1 VPFGASAASRR
12 TVDAIH
18 ACQEQGIDFG
28 PASGR
33 DRGEL
38 SSFFNQD
45 ASCYNTG
52 VLVNGQKVYYL
63 GEVVYEK
70 TLPMDELRRAES
82 IAAKVEGCA
91 FITYRDDNFGDWVG
105 ATREELGPMFERVFL
120 CGGERHELDAMPDY
134 PVVKAGM
141 VVMGD
146 NERAVGAFARAF

>member
-1 VPFGASAASRR
+1 MDNPLVPFGAPATSRR

-82 IAAKVEGCA
+82 IAARVEGCA
-91 FITYRDDNFGDWVG
+91 VIT
-105 ATREELGPMFERVFL
+105 
-120 CGGERHELDAMPDY
+120 
-134 PVVKAGM
+134 
-141 VVMGD
+141 
-146 NERAVGAFARAF
+146 